1 MQLCSSSKKHR
12 FKSFQSLNF
21 QPPFLQLQ
29 CSTPAKIIALLESHL
44 QALDEICFIQNV
56 IIISLIVYLF
66 VFLPVHLSICLLAHE
81 GTVE

>member
-1 MQLCSSSKKHR
+1 MQLCSLSKKHR

-29 CSTPAKIIALLESHL
+29 CSTPAKIIVLLKLHL

-66 VFLPVHLSICLLAHE
+66 VFLPVHLSICLLAHG